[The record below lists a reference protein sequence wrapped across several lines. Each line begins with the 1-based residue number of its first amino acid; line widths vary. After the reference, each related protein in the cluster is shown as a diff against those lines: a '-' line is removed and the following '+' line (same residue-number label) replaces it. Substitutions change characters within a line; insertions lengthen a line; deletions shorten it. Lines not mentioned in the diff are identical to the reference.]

1 MRPRARLLM
10 MKVSSRPAPHNYT
23 CSLKWTVVLKMLMCL
38 HCLIWL
44 VNHFL
49 TFTILINRVKLW
61 EILALLPCADA
72 VPVFSLGA
80 VSLRMD
86 TVGLLSSA
94 ESSTVSLQGVSLSTM
109 KTLTESMESLYPAS
123 QASNPMLKLTKMAF
137 TYHIT
142 THTLQVNTSKIVLL
156 LWAFEIFVIR
166 NLCFQ

>member
-1 MRPRARLLM
+1 
-10 MKVSSRPAPHNYT
+10 
-23 CSLKWTVVLKMLMCL
+23 MCL

-49 TFTILINRVKLW
+49 TFTILINRVKIR
-61 EILALLPCADA
+61 EMLALPCADA
-72 VPVFSLGA
+72 VPVFFLGA

-94 ESSTVSLQGVSLSTM
+94 ESSTVSLQGVSLSTI

-142 THTLQVNTSKIVLL
+142 THTLQVNTSKTALP
-156 LWAFEIFVIR
+156 LWAGGIFVIH

>member
-1 MRPRARLLM
+1 M

-49 TFTILINRVKLW
+49 TFTILINRVKIR
-61 EILALLPCADA
+61 EMLALQCADA
-72 VPVFSLGA
+72 LPVFFLGA

-94 ESSTVSLQGVSLSTM
+94 ESSTVSLQGVSLSTI
-109 KTLTESMESLYPAS
+109 KTLTESMESLHPAS

-142 THTLQVNTSKIVLL
+142 THTLQVNTSKTALL
-156 LWAFEIFVIR
+156 LWAGGIFVIH